1 MIDMKNL
8 LSLSVLA
15 TAVLTSCCGNSS
27 QSVDKTAVE
36 DTNSTLIFPLG
47 HKASSETFIGTAYV
61 NTLLPKSDSTAYA
74 VADVVFEPGARN
86 NWHTHQVRQTMF
98 VTDGR
103 GWYQERGK
111 EAVPLT
117 KGDVV
122 VIPAGVEHWHGAA
135 ADSRFDHLVVTD
147 FQGDECVIWGDP
159 VTDEEY
165 NKLAE

>member
-1 MIDMKNL
+1 MKKSL
-8 LSLSVLA
+8 LFSFLASAILS
-15 TAVLTSCCGNSS
+15 SCVGDPS
-27 QSVDKTAVE
+27 QAGAVE
-36 DTNSTLIFPLG
+36 EGGDAQIFPLG
-47 HKASSETFIGTAYV
+47 QKASSETFTGTAYV
-61 NTLLPKSDSTAYA
+61 NTLLPKSDTTAYA

-98 VTDGR
+98 VTEGN

-111 EAVPLT
+111 DAVPLK

-122 VIPAGVEHWHGAA
+122 VIPAGVEHWHGAT
-135 ADSRFDHLVVTD
+135 ADSRFVHLVVTD

-165 NKLAE
+165 NNLKE

>member
-1 MIDMKNL
+1 MKKSL
-8 LSLSVLA
+8 LFSIFAMVILS
-15 TAVLTSCCGNSS
+15 SCGGYSS
-27 QSVDKTAVE
+27 QSVDSLAVE
-36 DTNSTLIFPLG
+36 EESDTLIFPLG
-47 HKASSETFIGTAYV
+47 QKASSETFIGTAYV

-98 VTDGR
+98 VTEGN

-111 EAVPLT
+111 EAVPLK

-122 VIPAGVEHWHGAA
+122 VIPAGVEHWHGAT
-135 ADSRFDHLVVTD
+135 ADSRFVHLVVTD

-165 NKLAE
+165 GKLSE

>member
-1 MIDMKNL
+1 MKKSL
-8 LSLSVLA
+8 FISAIAAVILSS
-15 TAVLTSCCGNSS
+15 CGNNT
-27 QSVDKTAVE
+27 QQPAETIAVE
-36 DTNSTLIFPLG
+36 NDSTALIFPLG
-47 HKASSETFIGTAYV
+47 PKASAEKFIGTAYV
-61 NTLLPKSDSTAYA
+61 NELLPKSDSTAYA

-98 VTDGR
+98 VTEGR

-111 EAVPLT
+111 KAVALN
-117 KGDVV
+117 KGDVF

-135 ADSRFDHLVVTD
+135 ADSRFVHLVITD

-165 NKLAE
+165 NNL